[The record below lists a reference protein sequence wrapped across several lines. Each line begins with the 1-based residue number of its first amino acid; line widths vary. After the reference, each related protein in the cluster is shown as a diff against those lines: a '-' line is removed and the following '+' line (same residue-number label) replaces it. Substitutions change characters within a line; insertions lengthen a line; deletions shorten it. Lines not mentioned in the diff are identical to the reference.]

1 MIVFPL
7 SSFNRYFGNNPL
19 QTLTKIRDESIENGN
34 PELAKKQREEL
45 GNDLIDL
52 YKISKKFSDKIELVE
67 GSIEDKLR
75 NNELPESE
83 VKNLFQWMDK
93 NAKHPR
99 WMHIDGVSYDEAYV
113 KIFHTSKSID
123 EFKEKYLKLQKKY
136 FVDFNNIDS
145 SQKKL
150 QETSEE
156 DKEKPFKPIQAQSS
170 SETYKEDN
178 TRNELLRK
186 LLETKF
192 GKSDELEIL
201 FGMKFKG
208 DIGEFNKILSQI
220 GLNSSESKSIDIKA

>member
-19 QTLTKIRDESIENGN
+19 QTLTKIRDESIE
-34 PELAKKQREEL
+34 
-45 GNDLIDL
+45 
-52 YKISKKFSDKIELVE
+52 
-67 GSIEDKLR
+67 
-75 NNELPESE
+75 
-83 VKNLFQWMDK
+83 

-123 EFKEKYLKLQKKY
+123 EFKEKYLELQKKY

-156 DKEKPFKPIQAQSS
+156 DKKAFKPIQVESK
-170 SETYKEDN
+170 SETYKDDN
-178 TRNELLRK
+178 KMNELLRK

-192 GKSDELEIL
+192 GTSDELEIL
-201 FGMKFKG
+201 FGMNFSN
-208 DIGEFNKILSQI
+208 DNAGEFNKILSQNTSAKI
-220 GLNSSESKSIDIKA
+220 IDIKA

>member
-83 VKNLFQWMDK
+83 VKSLFKWMDE
-93 NAKHPR
+93 NSKHPR

-156 DKEKPFKPIQAQSS
+156 DKEKPFKPIQAESK
-170 SETYKEDN
+170 SETYKDDN
-178 TRNELLRK
+178 KMNEL
-186 LLETKF
+186 
-192 GKSDELEIL
+192 
-201 FGMKFKG
+201 
-208 DIGEFNKILSQI
+208 
-220 GLNSSESKSIDIKA
+220 

>member
-123 EFKEKYLKLQKKY
+123 EFKEKYLELQKKY

-145 SQKKL
+145 SQKIL
-150 QETSEE
+150 QENLEE
-156 DKEKPFKPIQAQSS
+156 NKEKPFKPIQAESK
-170 SETYKEDN
+170 SETYKDDN
-178 TRNELLRK
+178 TRNELVKK
-186 LLETKF
+186 LLEGKF
-192 GKSDELEIL
+192 STSKELEIL
-201 FGMKFKG
+201 FGMKFS
-208 DIGEFNKILSQI
+208 DDDAGEFNKFLSQNTSAKI
-220 GLNSSESKSIDIKA
+220 IDIKA

>member
-123 EFKEKYLKLQKKY
+123 EFKEKYLELQKKY

-145 SQKKL
+145 SQKIL
-150 QETSEE
+150 QENLEE
-156 DKEKPFKPIQAQSS
+156 NKEKPFKPIQAESK
-170 SETYKEDN
+170 SETYKDDN
-178 TRNELLRK
+178 KMNELVKK

-192 GKSDELEIL
+192 GTSDELELL
-201 FGMKFKG
+201 FGMKFSDD
-208 DIGEFNKILSQI
+208 DIGEFNKFLSQNTSAKI
-220 GLNSSESKSIDIKA
+220 IDIKA

>member
-34 PELAKKQREEL
+34 PELTKKQREEL

-123 EFKEKYLKLQKKY
+123 EFKEKYLELQKKY

-150 QETSEE
+150 QENLEE
-156 DKEKPFKPIQAQSS
+156 NKEETFKPIQAESK
-170 SETYKEDN
+170 SETYKDDSKM
-178 TRNELLRK
+178 NELLKK
-186 LLETKF
+186 LLEGKF
-192 GKSDELEIL
+192 STNKELELL
-201 FGMKFKG
+201 FGMKFS
-208 DIGEFNKILSQI
+208 DNTGEFNKILSQNTSAKI
-220 GLNSSESKSIDIKA
+220 IDIKA

>member
-7 SSFNRYFGNNPL
+7 NSFNRYFGNNPL

-34 PELAKKQREEL
+34 PELTKKQREEL

-123 EFKEKYLKLQKKY
+123 EFKEKYLELQKKY

-150 QETSEE
+150 QENLEE
-156 DKEKPFKPIQAQSS
+156 NKGETFKPIQAESKNK
-170 SETYKEDN
+170 ETYKDDN
-178 TRNELLRK
+178 TRNELVKK
-186 LLETKF
+186 LLEGKF
-192 GKSDELEIL
+192 STSKELELL
-201 FGMKFKG
+201 FGMKFS
-208 DIGEFNKILSQI
+208 DDDAGEFNQFLSQNTSAKI
-220 GLNSSESKSIDIKA
+220 VDIKA

>member
-83 VKNLFQWMDK
+83 VKSLFKWMDE
-93 NAKHPR
+93 NSKHPR

-150 QETSEE
+150 QENLEE
-156 DKEKPFKPIQAQSS
+156 NKEKPFKPIQAESK
-170 SETYKEDN
+170 SETYKDDN
-178 TRNELLRK
+178 KMNELLRK

-192 GKSDELEIL
+192 GTSDELEIL
-201 FGMKFKG
+201 FGMKFSDD
-208 DIGEFNKILSQI
+208 DIGEFNKFLSQNTSAKI
-220 GLNSSESKSIDIKA
+220 IDIKA

>member
-34 PELAKKQREEL
+34 PELTKKQREEL

-83 VKNLFQWMDK
+83 VKNLFQWMDE

-113 KIFHTSKSID
+113 KFFT
-123 EFKEKYLKLQKKY
+123 
-136 FVDFNNIDS
+136 
-145 SQKKL
+145 
-150 QETSEE
+150 
-156 DKEKPFKPIQAQSS
+156 QA
-170 SETYKEDN
+170 KV
-178 TRNELLRK
+178 
-186 LLETKF
+186 
-192 GKSDELEIL
+192 
-201 FGMKFKG
+201 
-208 DIGEFNKILSQI
+208 
-220 GLNSSESKSIDIKA
+220 

>member
-123 EFKEKYLKLQKKY
+123 EFKEKYLELQKKY

-145 SQKKL
+145 SQKIL
-150 QETSEE
+150 QENLEE
-156 DKEKPFKPIQAQSS
+156 NKEKPFKPIQAESK
-170 SETYKEDN
+170 SETYKDDN
-178 TRNELLRK
+178 TRNELVKK
-186 LLETKF
+186 LLEGKF
-192 GKSDELEIL
+192 STSKELEIL
-201 FGMKFKG
+201 FGMKFS
-208 DIGEFNKILSQI
+208 DDDAGEFNKILS
-220 GLNSSESKSIDIKA
+220 LNSAPKSVDIKA